1 MRKVPELKFVPSTGQ
16 YRVRF
21 NRDGKRKLL
30 SFGTNKENAEL
41 AYAAW
46 KLEWVQATVAGSVRQ
61 VNNTT
66 GWHAA
71 AGVSADITDELTL
84 DELGKRY
91 VKHCQRVHT
100 KNEAKNKRL
109 CVEHVLKHVGDVYWS
124 EFGTAAYT
132 DLQDAL
138 VAEGRTL
145 QRINKVCGEV
155 RAWMKWCFVKQ
166 LITTKLHQDF
176 RDVGP
181 VRSTWAGVVES
192 PGVIAVDWDDVEPV
206 LPFMS
211 PVVAAMVTVQFWSG
225 MRPGEVCAMKYGE
238 LNTSDPEVWFYRP
251 ANHKNSHRIKNKT
264 KDSKHVLIKGI
275 GKIAQDA
282 MRPFVERC
290 DDPGDFVFR
299 PIDAMEWRAQQMEKT
314 GRHEDRKCKV
324 YPSELVARKRRKET
338 RQTFWEE
345 TCNPS
350 YITNSYGKAVAY
362 AFDKADREG
371 VDLERW
377 SPGQLRHGIAQKLRD
392 VGNMQGATALLGH
405 KNSQMTVN
413 YAALTEEELRR
424 VVGNL
429 DELNA
434 A

>member
-1 MRKVPELKFVPSTGQ
+1 MRRVPKLKYDAHIGQ
-16 YRVRF
+16 YLVRWMVH
-21 NRDGKRKLL
+21 GQPY
-30 SFGTNKENAEL
+30 SEYFGNDEDEAE
-41 AYAAW
+41 AQYATW
-46 KLEWVQATVAGSVRQ
+46 KVEWVQASVANKVRQ
-61 VNNTT
+61 ATNTT

-71 AGVSADITDELTL
+71 AGLSPDITDELTL
-84 DELGKRY
+84 GELGKRY
-91 VKHCQRVHT
+91 GKHCQRVYT

-145 QRINKVCGEV
+145 ERINKICGEV
-155 RAWMKWCFVKQ
+155 RAWMKWCHVRE

-181 VRSTWAGVVES
+181 VRSTRAGVVES
-192 PGVIAVDWDDVEPV
+192 PGVIPVDWDDVEPV

-238 LNTSDPEVWFYRP
+238 LNTSDPDVWFYRP
-251 ANHKNSHRIKNKT
+251 ANHKNSHRIKNKN

-299 PIDAMEWRAQQMEKT
+299 PIYAMEWRANQMEKA

-324 YPSELVARKRRKET
+324 YPSELKARKRRKET

-362 AFDKADREG
+362 AFDKAEREG

-392 VGNMQGATALLGH
+392 AGNMQGATALLGH
-405 KNSQMTVN
+405 KNSAMTVN